1 MTTTNVGAGAILDAA
16 KKVVCQERTH
26 QHGDTVE
33 SFKVIAELW
42 TTYLR
47 ATSKTDI
54 IVTVTDVAELMS
66 LLKKVRHI
74 FGDKTNDENFT
85 DDIGYVAIAGM
96 FAGVKPVH
104 HVREP
109 EPDPIRSSI
118 SMQDRHLVNLHALE
132 TKVRGEEIGRA
143 HV

>member
-42 TTYLR
+42 TIYLR

-54 IVTVTDVAELMS
+54 TVTVTDVAELMS
-66 LLKKVRHI
+66 LLKKVRFI

-104 HVREP
+104 HIQESIAPVQARTEP
-109 EPDPIRSSI
+109 NT
-118 SMQDRHLVNLHALE
+118 QLVNVRALE
-132 TKVRGEEIGRA
+132 TKMRGEG
-143 HV
+143 

>member
-54 IVTVTDVAELMS
+54 TVTVTDVAELMS
-66 LLKKVRHI
+66 LLKKVRFI

-104 HVREP
+104 HIQESIASVQARTEP
-109 EPDPIRSSI
+109 NT
-118 SMQDRHLVNLHALE
+118 QLVNVRALE
-132 TKVRGEEIGRA
+132 TKMRGEG
-143 HV
+143 